1 MSIVISN
8 VEHLFMCLLAFCM
21 SSLEKYPF
29 RSSAHFLIGL
39 FGFWYW
45 VIWAVYICWILTSC
59 QLHHLQKKKCLPI
72 CSLSFLQ
79 SNHPEHAWISSIG
92 SFCFVNDFLCR
103 AKACK
108 FTDGCLICLFLL
120 LFPVWGDR
128 FKKMYIWRQI
138 LKSIL
143 PMFSSRNFMV
153 VDLTFK
159 SLIRFELIFAY
170 GMIAMY
176 IVIL

>member
-1 MSIVISN
+1 MPISLLYVFFRKISIQVFCPLFDWVVWVLILSYMS
-8 VEHLFMCLLAFCM
+8 CLYMLDINLL
-21 SSLEKYPF
+21 S
-29 RSSAHFLIGL
+29 
-39 FGFWYW
+39 
-45 VIWAVYICWILTSC
+45 VTSFA
-59 QLHHLQKKKCLPI
+59 KKKCLPI